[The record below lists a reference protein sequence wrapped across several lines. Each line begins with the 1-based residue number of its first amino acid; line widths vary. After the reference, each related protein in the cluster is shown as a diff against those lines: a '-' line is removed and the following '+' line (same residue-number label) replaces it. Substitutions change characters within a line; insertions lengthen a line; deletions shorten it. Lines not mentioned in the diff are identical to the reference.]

1 MDRKQKLNANI
12 WKYYLIRIMA
22 KRIVWPILTF
32 FLLRNELSPAQIG
45 VIFAT
50 GSIVGLLLEVPSGA
64 LADKFGRRNALILA
78 NLGWA
83 LSMLIFAVGDSF
95 TAYLIA
101 NAAYW
106 AFGTL
111 WSGTHEALIYETLHE
126 LGRKDDIK
134 RITGRSLLVS
144 QVGTGIIFVIV
155 PIIAKFSLHLP
166 FWINV
171 FVFLI
176 GALLASS
183 LTEPARTVSIR
194 EKEIGKN
201 ESVIKTILTNRFLLV
216 S

>member
-111 WSGTHEALIYETLHE
+111 CSGTHEALIYETLHE

-134 RITGRSLLVS
+134 RITGRSLFISHRSASCLKPN
-144 QVGTGIIFVIV
+144 GTGKNREYSGKRNWQKCVCNKNNFDQQIFTCKRSVFCRSERHQIIGCR
-155 PIIAKFSLHLP
+155 LQT
-166 FWINV
+166 
-171 FVFLI
+171 
-176 GALLASS
+176 ALSRSS
-183 LTEPARTVSIR
+183 P
-194 EKEIGKN
+194 
-201 ESVIKTILTNRFLLV
+201 
-216 S
+216 